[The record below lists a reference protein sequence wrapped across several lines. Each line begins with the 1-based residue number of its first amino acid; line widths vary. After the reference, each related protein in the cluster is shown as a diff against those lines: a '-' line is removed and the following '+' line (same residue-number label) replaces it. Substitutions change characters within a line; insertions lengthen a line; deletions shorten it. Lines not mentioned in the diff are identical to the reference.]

1 MHMEKR
7 HRDALPIIK
16 ATFNPR
22 KTNGFDHE
30 HEGEAV
36 YNILFIKMVRV
47 VIQNYAIAYSV
58 I

>member
-1 MHMEKR
+1 MEKR

-16 ATFNPR
+16 ATFYPR